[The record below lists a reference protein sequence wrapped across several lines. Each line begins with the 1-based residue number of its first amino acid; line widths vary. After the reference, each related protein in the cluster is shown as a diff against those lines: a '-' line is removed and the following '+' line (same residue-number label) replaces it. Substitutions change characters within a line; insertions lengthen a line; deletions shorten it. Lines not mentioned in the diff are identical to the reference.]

1 MVCVSK
7 ISVVCPENL
16 GRGSFESDV
25 VTGVLGW
32 VPSESTSCEDNFFC
46 IDYLEGSFSSK
57 EVWFKRFRPT
67 VKTSCP
73 LLNMSQTEMPLLYSN
88 SYGCHCKLDYQLFY
102 VHHLRA
108 TLS

>member
-1 MVCVSK
+1 MVCPSK
-7 ISVVCPENL
+7 ISVVCPENM
-16 GRGSFESDV
+16 GRGSLESDV

-32 VPSESTSCEDNFFC
+32 VPSKLTRCEDNSGL

-73 LLNMSQTEMPLLYSN
+73 LLNMLQTEMPLLYST
-88 SYGCHCKLDYQLFY
+88 SYDCHCKLDYQLFS
-102 VHHLRA
+102 VHH
-108 TLS
+108 